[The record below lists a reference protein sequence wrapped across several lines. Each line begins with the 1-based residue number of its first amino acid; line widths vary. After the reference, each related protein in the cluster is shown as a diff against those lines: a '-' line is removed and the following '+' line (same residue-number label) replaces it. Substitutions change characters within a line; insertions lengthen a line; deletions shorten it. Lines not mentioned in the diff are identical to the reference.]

1 MSATENPENL
11 EIQSRSFE
19 TDLIDFPGGP
29 VDSLFD
35 LVLPRFS
42 TRIITM
48 RNYRLVLGILL
59 ALLASGCATMDK
71 SECRQADW
79 QMIGIEDG
87 AKGHPV
93 SYIGNHR
100 KACAE
105 YGVQPDLAQYR
116 NGHQTGLTQF
126 CTASNGFNQGRA
138 GRKYNEVC
146 PAGLREQFVRG
157 YNTGRELNL
166 LNSEIH
172 HMRHDVQLKE
182 TEMKE
187 LGERMQNIETVLVS
201 GAISA
206 KDRKTLLEQFKEM
219 QPRMTT
225 LKSDIRDLNL
235 AVVRRQHEYDILD
248 SSHSFY

>member
-1 MSATENPENL
+1 M
-11 EIQSRSFE
+11 RSYR
-19 TDLIDFPGGP
+19 I
-29 VDSLFD
+29 V
-35 LVLPRFS
+35 LV
-42 TRIITM
+42 
-48 RNYRLVLGILL
+48 ILA
-59 ALLASGCATMDK
+59 ALLATSCATMDK

-105 YGVQPDLAQYR
+105 FGVQPDLARYQL
-116 NGHQTGLTQF
+116 GHQTGLTQF
-126 CTASNGFNQGRA
+126 CTASNGFSQGRA

-166 LNSEIH
+166 LNSEIS
-172 HMRHDVQLKE
+172 HMRHDAQLKE
-182 TEMKE
+182 TEMTE

-206 KDRKTLLEQFKEM
+206 KDRKTLLEQYKEM

-225 LKSDIRDLNL
+225 LESDIKELEL
-235 AVVRRQHEYDILD
+235 AVTRSQHEYDILD
-248 SSHSFY
+248 SSHGFY

>member
-1 MSATENPENL
+1 MK
-11 EIQSRSFE
+11 
-19 TDLIDFPGGP
+19 
-29 VDSLFD
+29 
-35 LVLPRFS
+35 
-42 TRIITM
+42 
-48 RNYRLVLGILL
+48 NYRLAVGIAL
-59 ALLASGCATMDK
+59 ALLVSGCATMDK
-71 SECRQADW
+71 PECRQANW

-105 YGVQPDLAQYR
+105 YGVQPDLAQYQL
-116 NGHQTGLTQF
+116 GHQAGVTQF
-126 CTASNGFNQGRA
+126 CTPSNGFNQGRT

-166 LNSEIH
+166 LNSEIY
-172 HMRHDVQLKE
+172 HMRKDVQLKE

-201 GAISA
+201 GAISV
-206 KDRKTLLEQFKEM
+206 KDRKTLLEQFKKM

-225 LKSDIRDLNL
+225 LESDIKELEL
-235 AVVRRQHEYDILD
+235 AVTRSQHEYDILN
-248 SSHSFY
+248 SSHGFY

>member
-1 MSATENPENL
+1 
-11 EIQSRSFE
+11 
-19 TDLIDFPGGP
+19 
-29 VDSLFD
+29 
-35 LVLPRFS
+35 
-42 TRIITM
+42 M
-48 RNYRLVLGILL
+48 RTYRLVLGILA

-79 QMIGIEDG
+79 QTIGIEDG

-105 YGVQPDLAQYR
+105 YGVQPDLASYQL
-116 NGHQTGLTQF
+116 GHQTGLTQF
-126 CTASNGFNQGRA
+126 CTARNGFNQGRA

-146 PAGLREQFVRG
+146 PTELREQFVRG

-166 LNSEIH
+166 LNSEIS
-172 HMRHDVQLKE
+172 HMRQDVQLKQ

-201 GAISA
+201 GAISV
-206 KDRKTLLEQFKEM
+206 KDRKTLLEQYKEM

-225 LKSDIRDLNL
+225 LESDIKELEL
-235 AVVRRQHEYDILD
+235 ALTRSQHEYDILD

>member
-1 MSATENPENL
+1 M
-11 EIQSRSFE
+11 RSYR
-19 TDLIDFPGGP
+19 I
-29 VDSLFD
+29 V
-35 LVLPRFS
+35 LV
-42 TRIITM
+42 
-48 RNYRLVLGILL
+48 ILA
-59 ALLASGCATMDK
+59 ALLATSCATMDK

-105 YGVQPDLAQYR
+105 FGVQPDLARYQL
-116 NGHQTGLTQF
+116 GHQTGLTQF
-126 CTASNGFNQGRA
+126 CTARNGFNQGRA

-157 YNTGRELNL
+157 YNTGRELGL
-166 LNSEIH
+166 LNSEIS
-172 HMRHDVQLKE
+172 HMRHDAQLKE
-182 TEMKE
+182 TEMTE

-206 KDRKTLLEQFKEM
+206 QDRKTLLEQYKEM

-225 LKSDIRDLNL
+225 LESEIKELEL
-235 AVVRRQHEYDILD
+235 AVTRSQHKYDILD
-248 SSHSFY
+248 SSHGFY

>member
-1 MSATENPENL
+1 
-11 EIQSRSFE
+11 
-19 TDLIDFPGGP
+19 
-29 VDSLFD
+29 
-35 LVLPRFS
+35 
-42 TRIITM
+42 M
-48 RNYRLVLGILL
+48 RTYRLVLGILA

-79 QMIGIEDG
+79 QTIGIEDG

-105 YGVQPDLAQYR
+105 YGVQPDLASYQL
-116 NGHQTGLTQF
+116 GHQTGLTQF
-126 CTASNGFNQGRA
+126 CTARNGFNQGRA

-146 PAGLREQFVRG
+146 PTELRE
-157 YNTGRELNL
+157 
-166 LNSEIH
+166 SEIS
-172 HMRHDVQLKE
+172 HMRQDEQLKQ

-201 GAISA
+201 GAISV
-206 KDRKTLLEQFKEM
+206 KDRKTLLEQYKEM

-225 LKSDIRDLNL
+225 LESDIKELEL
-235 AVVRRQHEYDILD
+235 ALTRSQHEYDILD

>member
-1 MSATENPENL
+1 
-11 EIQSRSFE
+11 
-19 TDLIDFPGGP
+19 
-29 VDSLFD
+29 
-35 LVLPRFS
+35 
-42 TRIITM
+42 M
-48 RNYRLVLGILL
+48 RNYRLALGILL
-59 ALLASGCATMDK
+59 ALLVSGCATMDK
-71 SECRQADW
+71 PECRHADW

-87 AKGHPV
+87 AKGYPV

-105 YGVQPDLAQYR
+105 YGVQPDLARYQL
-116 NGHQTGLTQF
+116 GHQAGLAQF
-126 CTASNGFNQGRA
+126 CTASNGFSQGRA

-166 LNSEIH
+166 LNSEIY

-201 GAISA
+201 GAISV
-206 KDRKTLLEQFKEM
+206 KVRKTLLEQYKEM

-225 LKSDIRDLNL
+225 LESDIRELEL
-235 AVVRRQHEYDILD
+235 AVTRSQHEYDTLD
-248 SSHSFY
+248 SSHGFY

>member
-1 MSATENPENL
+1 MKSYR
-11 EIQSRSFE
+11 I
-19 TDLIDFPGGP
+19 
-29 VDSLFD
+29 V
-35 LVLPRFS
+35 LV
-42 TRIITM
+42 
-48 RNYRLVLGILL
+48 ILA
-59 ALLASGCATMDK
+59 ALLATSCATMDK

-105 YGVQPDLAQYR
+105 FGVQPDLARYQL
-116 NGHQTGLTQF
+116 GHQTGLTQF
-126 CTASNGFNQGRA
+126 CTARNGFNQGRA

-166 LNSEIH
+166 LNSEID
-172 HMRHDVQLKE
+172 HMRHDAQFKK
-182 TEMKE
+182 TEMTE
-187 LGERMQNIETVLVS
+187 LGERMQNIETMLVS

-206 KDRKTLLEQFKEM
+206 KVRKTLLEQYKEM

-225 LKSDIRDLNL
+225 LESEIKDLEL
-235 AVVRRQHEYDILD
+235 AVTRSQHEYEILD
-248 SSHSFY
+248 SSHGFY

>member
-1 MSATENPENL
+1 LIKNSENFQ
-11 EIQSRSFE
+11 IKSRSIE
-19 TDLIDFPGGP
+19 TGSIDLKSDP
-29 VDSLFD
+29 VDSLIE
-35 LVLPRFS
+35 LVLRRFG
-42 TRIITM
+42 TRIIAM
-48 RNYRLVLGILL
+48 RNYRLGLGISLVL
-59 ALLASGCATMDK
+59 IVSGCATMDK
-71 SECRQADW
+71 PECRQADW

-87 AKGHPV
+87 ARGHPV

-105 YGVQPDLAQYR
+105 YGVQPDLAQYQL
-116 NGHQTGLTQF
+116 GHQAGLAQF
-126 CTASNGFNQGRA
+126 CTASNGFNQGRT

-166 LNSEIH
+166 LNSEID

-182 TEMKE
+182 TEMTE
-187 LGERMQNIETVLVS
+187 LGERMQNIETVLVA

-206 KDRKTLLEQFKEM
+206 IDRKTLLEQYKKM
-219 QPRMTT
+219 QPRLAT
-225 LKSDIRDLNL
+225 LESNIKDLEL
-235 AVVRRQHEYDILD
+235 TVARKQHEYDILD

>member
-1 MSATENPENL
+1 M
-11 EIQSRSFE
+11 RSYR
-19 TDLIDFPGGP
+19 I
-29 VDSLFD
+29 V
-35 LVLPRFS
+35 LV
-42 TRIITM
+42 
-48 RNYRLVLGILL
+48 ILA
-59 ALLASGCATMDK
+59 ALLATSCATMDK

-105 YGVQPDLAQYR
+105 FGVQPDLARYQL
-116 NGHQTGLTQF
+116 GHQTGLTQF
-126 CTASNGFNQGRA
+126 CTARNGFNQGRA

-157 YNTGRELNL
+157 YNTGRELEL
-166 LNSEIH
+166 LNSEIS
-172 HMRHDVQLKE
+172 HMRHDAQLKE
-182 TEMKE
+182 TEMTE

-206 KDRKTLLEQFKEM
+206 QDRKTLLEQYKEM

-225 LKSDIRDLNL
+225 LESEIKELEL
-235 AVVRRQHEYDILD
+235 AVTRSQHKYDILD
-248 SSHSFY
+248 SSHGFY